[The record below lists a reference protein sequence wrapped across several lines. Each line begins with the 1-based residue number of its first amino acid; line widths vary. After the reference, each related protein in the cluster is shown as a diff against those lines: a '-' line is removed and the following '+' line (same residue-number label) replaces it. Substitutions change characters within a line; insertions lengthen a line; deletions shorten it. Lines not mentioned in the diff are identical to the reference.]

1 MKCGPGRLQ
10 ASFKQSVK
18 ETFRK
23 TRKFHRECKL
33 VNLDLQAYGPAWDNS
48 AEKAI
53 RLEFCWGCE
62 LVESGPGRLQDSLG
76 QSCKG
81 NHKENMRVL

>member
-1 MKCGPGRLQ
+1 MGLEGSRP
-10 ASFKQSVK
+10 ASNNLS
-18 ETFRK
+18 RK
-23 TRKFHRECKL
+23 PSEKHEISTGN
-33 VNLDLQAYGPAWDNS
+33 VNQWNLDVQAYGPAWDNS

-62 LVESGPGRLQDSLG
+62 LVESGPGGLQASLG